1 MPAADGN
8 IPPEA
13 LKYVRLGEAARTVQ
27 VEHPLDGGAAI
38 LAGVRE
44 SHAQTRTVHGGQL
57 GRTRLAGDL
66 DHRFLG
72 AVHEVRASVRH
83 TADLWREHGLVMR
96 AAVDLSPV
104 TPAIRALWTGTV
116 TRYAAAMTE
125 VLTRAGVPDPAVAE
139 ALCWMT
145 ERTFYWAT
153 VNGDDLDRTAEI
165 CARIWCATI
174 RGNIDV

>member
-1 MPAADGN
+1 M
-8 IPPEA
+8 
-13 LKYVRLGEAARTVQ
+13 
-27 VEHPLDGGAAI
+27 
-38 LAGVRE
+38 
-44 SHAQTRTVHGGQL
+44 
-57 GRTRLAGDL
+57 
-66 DHRFLG
+66 
-72 AVHEVRASVRH
+72 RH

-125 VLTRAGVPDPAVAE
+125 VLTRAGAPDPAVAE